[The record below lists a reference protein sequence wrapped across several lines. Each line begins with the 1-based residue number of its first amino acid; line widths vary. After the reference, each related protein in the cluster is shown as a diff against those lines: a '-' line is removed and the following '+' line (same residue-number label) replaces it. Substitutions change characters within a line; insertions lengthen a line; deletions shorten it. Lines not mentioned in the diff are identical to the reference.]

1 MSKNEEDDEKVI
13 DLTFEELLPAKP
25 VENEI
30 SVDENIILD
39 ISQMDDEFLISS
51 KQPSITVPDLP
62 IPPVVIN
69 LVQL

>member
-1 MSKNEEDDEKVI
+1 VSKNEEDDEKVI
-13 DLTFEELLPAKP
+13 DLTFEELPPAKP

>member
-39 ISQMDDEFLISS
+39 ISHMDDEFLISS

-62 IPPVVIN
+62 IGPVMIN

>member
-13 DLTFEELLPAKP
+13 DLTFEELPPAKP
-25 VENEI
+25 EENEI

-39 ISQMDDEFLISS
+39 ISHMDDEFLISS